1 MRRLI
6 TRRRAL
12 FSILLIAV
20 LLAAAWIYWNRL
32 TRSDLSAFAPSN
44 CLAFVEGDDLAALVT
59 GIEQTEAWRTLSG
72 PLAAPQTLLPNRW
85 LLRLARWTG
94 TGSADTILF
103 ARSQVGVVFTGA
115 EASQSEATLTIK
127 PLATFIIET
136 HTSQGRMKPA
146 VERHIEDLARRVYRN
161 PGLLRKQIDGIDLE
175 EWISDDK
182 SHQIVFAFVDTTVI
196 VGNDESTVLHSIEA
210 HNGKRASL
218 RDAKEFA
225 VQRNGVGESSTL
237 LFGYI
242 SQSGVRSLLQ
252 AFVIYRGGSSADAIT
267 TAPIFADT
275 FGALVNSISWTSR
288 LADGSV
294 EDRCQINLPDDVA
307 EKLRS
312 MVPQHGFDLTKLSFI
327 PSDAYSFSNYQ
338 LRDPATFWSN
348 LNAVVSSHA
357 DLIGSVAAR
366 PILRGLLRPYGID
379 DPDTFARAIGPNLRT
394 IRIEEN
400 SPSVLIVEAF
410 DRQALRTLI
419 LKRLGKNS
427 KSGQAGNAEIMV
439 SSSDNFAAA
448 FIDNYVLL
456 GPAEAVRRCLA
467 TATQSQS
474 ITSQESFRRAEKV
487 LDVSLPFTVTTFASD
502 QRAAI
507 SFVEAFSRQERPAF
521 ATNAAQVD
529 QAVSGLPYAVSVTLL
544 KGSSIEWT
552 SRSSFGLAGSL
563 VAQFAPES
571 K

>member
-366 PILRGLLRPYGID
+366 PILRGLLKPYGID

-487 LDVSLPFTVTTFASD
+487 LDVSLPFTVITFASD

>member
-127 PLATFIIET
+127 PLATFIVET

-366 PILRGLLRPYGID
+366 PILRGLLKPYGID

-487 LDVSLPFTVTTFASD
+487 LDVSLPFTVITFASD

>member
-94 TGSADTILF
+94 IGSADTILF

-366 PILRGLLRPYGID
+366 PILRGLLKPYGID

-487 LDVSLPFTVTTFASD
+487 LNVSLPFTVITFASD

>member
-1 MRRLI
+1 MI

-94 TGSADTILF
+94 IGSADTILF

-294 EDRCQINLPDDVA
+294 EDRCKINLPDDVA

-410 DRQALRTLI
+410 DRQELRTLI

-487 LDVSLPFTVTTFASD
+487 LNVSLPFTVITFASD

>member
-1 MRRLI
+1 MI

-12 FSILLIAV
+12 FSLLFIAM

-32 TRSDLSAFAPSN
+32 TRSDLSAFASSN

-182 SHQIVFAFVDTTVI
+182 SHQIVTAFVGTIVI
-196 VGNDESTVLHSIEA
+196 IGNDESTVLHSIEA

-218 RDAKEFA
+218 RDAREFA
-225 VQRNGVGESSTL
+225 ASRNSVSEASAL

-242 SQSGVRSLLQ
+242 SQSGVKSLLQ

-267 TAPIFADT
+267 TARIFADT
-275 FGALVNSISWTSR
+275 FGGLVRSISWTASF
-288 LADGSV
+288 ADGSV
-294 EDRCQINLPDDVA
+294 EDRCKINLPDDVG
-307 EKLRS
+307 EKLRGS
-312 MVPQHGFDLTKLSFI
+312 MAPEHAVDLTKLPFV
-327 PSDAYSFSNYQ
+327 PADVYSFSDYQ
-338 LRDPATFWSN
+338 LRDPATFWSD
-348 LNAVVSSHA
+348 LNTVVSSHA

-366 PILRGLLRPYGID
+366 
-379 DPDTFARAIGPNLRT
+379 
-394 IRIEEN
+394 
-400 SPSVLIVEAF
+400 SP
-410 DRQALRTLI
+410 
-419 LKRLGKNS
+419 
-427 KSGQAGNAEIMV
+427 
-439 SSSDNFAAA
+439 
-448 FIDNYVLL
+448 
-456 GPAEAVRRCLA
+456 
-467 TATQSQS
+467 
-474 ITSQESFRRAEKV
+474 
-487 LDVSLPFTVTTFASD
+487 
-502 QRAAI
+502 
-507 SFVEAFSRQERPAF
+507 
-521 ATNAAQVD
+521 
-529 QAVSGLPYAVSVTLL
+529 
-544 KGSSIEWT
+544 
-552 SRSSFGLAGSL
+552 
-563 VAQFAPES
+563 
-571 K
+571 

>member
-487 LDVSLPFTVTTFASD
+487 LDVSLPFTVITFASD